1 MDGPTEDVERY
12 AATLGAH
19 HPVQGRRLAGKV
31 ALVAGAG
38 CQGQLLGTGA
48 TMAVLFAAQ
57 GAAVG
62 VLDVSD
68 ERAAETVAHVQ
79 AIGGQAIALKA
90 DVRERDQC
98 QAAVAALVSAF
109 GGLNILVNNTGVS
122 RKARSLDDITDVD
135 WDFVMDVNVKG
146 VVNVSAAALPHL
158 SGAGSIINVSSIA
171 AQLGMGGLAY
181 SASKGGVLS
190 LTRAMARE
198 LGPQNIRVNCVVPGH
213 IIAPMMRPEP
223 EYREALLERLMLGY
237 QGTAW
242 DVAWAAVYLASD
254 EARWITAE
262 ILQVD
267 GGSPVSG
274 PMPKPR

>member
-1 MDGPTEDVERY
+1 MRPRWARTTPCRADASPARSPWSRGRDARGSFSEPARPWRCSSPPRARPSACWTYPT
-12 AATLGAH
+12 
-19 HPVQGRRLAGKV
+19 
-31 ALVAGAG
+31 
-38 CQGQLLGTGA
+38 
-48 TMAVLFAAQ
+48 
-57 GAAVG
+57 
-62 VLDVSD
+62 S
-68 ERAAETVAHVQ
+68 RAAETVAHVQ